1 MEHNPFDIIKV
12 LTDDT
17 LAWVEAM
24 EELSAA
30 RVRVWQ
36 LLAGSPGEYIIFNQ
50 ETKTL
55 VAHFS
60 IHESPQIPEWWRR
73 EDDYVE
79 TPQPAVAASASDAD
93 FDEDYEEYERFLQ
106 PAVA

>member
-1 MEHNPFDIIKV
+1 MDPPA
-12 LTDDT
+12 LTT
-17 LAWVEAM
+17 RGIAFTTGRLAILVN
-24 EELSAA
+24 S
-30 RVRVWQ
+30 
-36 LLAGSPGEYIIFNQ
+36 NQ

-60 IHESPQIPEWWRR
+60 IHESPQIPKWWRR

-79 TPQPAVAASASDAD
+79 TPQPAVAAGASDAD